1 MLRPAVSEI
10 LKDNQSYYSLVIA
23 IAKRARQI
31 AQEAEDE
38 SIVLTEKPVKM
49 AVQEL
54 AAGKFKILEP
64 ENIGDTPEK

>member
-1 MLRPAVSEI
+1 M
-10 LKDNQSYYSLVIA
+10 
-23 IAKRARQI
+23 
-31 AQEAEDE
+31 

-64 ENIGDTPEK
+64 KISAIPRKIKERIPILPYEAVRVAVDKTAYHF